1 MIQEIGNGVEAFHNL
16 GVLATHFK
24 VKGYGRLTVSI
35 YLISLPDL
43 RQNKDIRG
51 ETWAVLE
58 RVQWILKDEKQ
69 MQEQ

>member
-1 MIQEIGNGVEAFHNL
+1 MIQEIGKVVEAVHNL

-51 ETWAVLE
+51 ET
-58 RVQWILKDEKQ
+58 
-69 MQEQ
+69 